1 MNSALFIAMCVLA
14 LLNIIV
20 YTFVS
25 SAIHKRDLCQKSP
38 YYHCDTSWQCCA
50 VGQDNCDDS
59 PSGPPNSSNSYKITD
74 HFYGQNTT
82 KNLPNGD
89 HRNLPFL
96 NCKYASGTTVDSSK
110 PYYEACVQPIQVVMK
125 NYDGSKGAPD
135 FSCVYDATK
144 TCSSAGGTS
153 DDLYNEYLATSAYG
167 VANFVK
173 GQCCYQ
179 KFDSDTTGAN
189 QAPVAPPPQGVGNL
203 YPYGTGTAS
212 TLSAWNS
219 NGQFK
224 GSYNQ
229 PSNFIYPVGS
239 NTNTQNNTCNN
250 SFYPVIPGSPSY
262 THVGYNG
269 CPGTT

>member
-38 YYHCDTSWQCCA
+38 YYHCDTSWQCCSK
-50 VGQDNCDDS
+50 DNPNCDTS
-59 PSGPPNSSNSYKITD
+59 PSGPTSSNSYKITD

-96 NCKYASGTTVDSSK
+96 NCKYPSGTSVDSAK

-144 TCSSAGGTS
+144 TCSSAGGTT
-153 DDLYNEYLATSAYG
+153 DDLYVEYLATSAYG

-189 QAPVAPPPQGVGNL
+189 QVPAPPANNNPGNL
-203 YPYGTGTAS
+203 YPTSGDLYKWSNTGLYANNFAQTPATQS
-212 TLSAWNS
+212 
-219 NGQFK
+219 
-224 GSYNQ
+224 
-229 PSNFIYPVGS
+229 FIYPVGS

-250 SFYPVIPGSPSY
+250 SFFAVIPGAPY
-262 THVGYNG
+262 TPAGYSN
-269 CPGTT
+269 CPGV